1 MRLSKS
7 SGYSKKKITNMVWRT
22 SSGDYFARDVNN
34 SFLQYFFFPIT
45 ISPMIHLVFAWVL
58 QFFPKKLKTTS
69 IYFFGEGGERRGQ
82 IRCIMG
88 SVQMVNYS
96 LGKRYIYHLE
106 STIWIKD
113 SISRSHS
120 LTRVKNWTLSG
131 LLHKDK
137 VSKETT
143 RNFAF
148 CACPNFASSYFASG
162 SEGREVY
169 DL

>member
-1 MRLSKS
+1 MKNVLRRLFCKGCQQFLFTIFFLPNHHISYDTSCFSLGIAVFSKEIEDNV
-7 SGYSKKKITNMVWRT
+7 Y
-22 SSGDYFARDVNN
+22 
-34 SFLQYFFFPIT
+34 LFF
-45 ISPMIHLVFAWVL
+45 W
-58 QFFPKKLKTTS
+58 
-69 IYFFGEGGERRGQ
+69 GGGERRGQ

-162 SEGREVY
+162 SEGRKVY

>member
-1 MRLSKS
+1 MKNVLRRLFCKGCQQFLFTIFFLPNHHISYNTSCFRLDIAVFSKE
-7 SGYSKKKITNMVWRT
+7 IEDN
-22 SSGDYFARDVNN
+22 A
-34 SFLQYFFFPIT
+34 FFF
-45 ISPMIHLVFAWVL
+45 
-58 QFFPKKLKTTS
+58 
-69 IYFFGEGGERRGQ
+69 GGGGGGWERRGQ
-82 IRCIMG
+82 IRCIIG

-96 LGKRYIYHLE
+96 LGKRCIYHLE

-120 LTRVKNWTLSG
+120 LTRVKNWTLSA
-131 LLHKDK
+131 LLHK

-148 CACPNFASSYFASG
+148 CACPNFASWYFASE
-162 SEGREVY
+162 SEGRKVY